1 MTTLISGRG
10 PNGTS
15 VELAVNAN
23 GELVVAG
30 LAEMSAHLETIIAQL
45 PAALT
50 AGGNLKVSIEEDN
63 STP

>member
-1 MTTLISGRG
+1 MTAYLHGLDPSGNLIPVR
-10 PNGTS
+10 T
-15 VELAVNAN
+15 NAN

-63 STP
+63 AAP

>member
-1 MTTLISGRG
+1 MTAYLHALDPSGNLIPLR
-10 PNGTS
+10 
-15 VELAVNAN
+15 VNAN

-50 AGGNLKVSIEEDN
+50 EAGNLKVSIEEDN
-63 STP
+63 TAP